1 MTALDASHAFL
12 APARR
17 GRPGDDPIFA
27 LNAEANARKAKGE
40 AVVNATLGALL
51 DDQGAL
57 AILPTAARAVKEVPA
72 VEWAT
77 YAPIAGSPA
86 FLAAVAKDVFPT
98 REDLRQAVASAATP
112 GGTGALRHAL
122 AQFLE
127 PGQRLLTTSFYWG
140 PYATLA
146 EENERG
152 IDTFRMFDEHGAI
165 DLAALDQALTRHA
178 AEQGRVLLFLND
190 PCHNPTGYSMSAA
203 DWAGVADLVG
213 RHAARVP
220 VAVVLD
226 GAYCEYGPG
235 GGLER
240 PVAALAGLCERALLL
255 VAWTASKTF
264 THYGLRVGA
273 LLAVVPDAA
282 QRADVQAALTFACR
296 GTWSN
301 CNRGGMAAVT
311 RLLTDPALVAAVRG
325 ERAGLVRL
333 LGDRVDAFNRAA
345 RRAGLAYPRYDGG
358 FFATVFTPRA
368 AAVGERLRAKGVF
381 VVPVDGGV
389 RLGLCAV
396 PAAQVAT
403 LVDALAAA
411 L

>member
-1 MTALDASHAFL
+1 MTVTAPSASFL
-12 APARR
+12 APQKR

-40 AVVNATLGALL
+40 KVVNATLGALL

-57 AILPTAARAVKEVPA
+57 AILPTAARAVHEVPS

-86 FLAAVAKDVFPT
+86 FLAAVAKDVFPD
-98 REDLRQAVASAATP
+98 REDLRKAVASAATP

-127 PGQRLLTTSFYWG
+127 PGQRALTTSFYWG

-146 EENERG
+146 DEGERG
-152 IDTFRMFDEHGAI
+152 LDAFPMFDASGGI
-165 DLAALDQALTRHA
+165 DLAALDAALARHLD
-178 AEQGRVLLFLND
+178 EQGRALLLLND
-190 PCHNPTGYSMSAA
+190 PCHNPTGYSMSER
-203 DWAGVADLVG
+203 DWRGVAEAIG
-213 RHAARVP
+213 RHAARGP
-220 VAVVLD
+220 VAVLLD
-226 GAYCEYGPG
+226 GAYCEYGPA
-235 GGLER
+235 GGLQR
-240 PVAALAGLCERALLL
+240 PIAALAGLASRALVL

-311 RLLTDPALVAAVRG
+311 RLLTDPALSVAVRA

-333 LGDRVDAFNRAA
+333 LGERVDAFNREAK
-345 RRAGLAYPRYDGG
+345 RAGLSYPRYDGG

-368 AAVGERLRAKGVF
+368 AAVGEQLRKQGVF

-396 PAAQVAT
+396 PAAQIPE
-403 LVDALAAA
+403 LVTSLARAL
-411 L
+411 